1 MVAMCSSS
9 DRIGGGIGP
18 GMDRPG
24 DAVRADGAGER
35 GGGPGARAH
44 ETSAPGC
51 DERFAGR
58 GRSNPGLALEP
69 NSGPDFDPELDV
81 VLTDDSRSA
90 IRTGARENMIIEWLR
105 QRSGSMRE
113 YLKYLVDS
121 DFTMNQSLR
130 DIYSCSRSDL
140 RLALALFIDFAHEQR
155 LGPGELAPLMS
166 DAHRDLLEAVCFV
179 IGSAVREAGVESDDE
194 PGAQPRAQDGG
205 LFSTIQLAG
214 AA

>member
-1 MVAMCSSS
+1 MCSGS
-9 DRIGGGIGP
+9 DRFGDGIGP
-18 GMDRPG
+18 GREATG
-24 DAVRADGAGER
+24 DVTRADGAER
-35 GGGPGARAH
+35 WGDVSGTIVPANG
-44 ETSAPGC
+44 APGC

-58 GRSNPGLALEP
+58 GRSNP
-69 NSGPDFDPELDV
+69 ELDPP
-81 VLTDDSRSA
+81 L
-90 IRTGARENMIIEWLR
+90 ARENMIIQWLR
-105 QRSGSMRE
+105 QRAGSMRG

-121 DFTMNQSLR
+121 DLTMNESLR

-179 IGSAVREAGVESDDE
+179 IGSAVSEAGADSESESGEGQAPSPLPTRDDC
-194 PGAQPRAQDGG
+194 RRNVR
-205 LFSTIQLAG
+205 LAG

>member
-18 GMDRPG
+18 GKDRPEC
-24 DAVRADGAGER
+24 AVCADGVVER
-35 GGGPGARAH
+35 GVGTGARARG
-44 ETSAPGC
+44 TGAPGC
-51 DERFAGR
+51 NERFAGR
-58 GRSNPGLALEP
+58 GRSSPGLA
-69 NSGPDFDPELDV
+69 PELDPGHRRELDADL
-81 VLTDDSRSA
+81 VLADDSPVRSHA
-90 IRTGARENMIIEWLR
+90 GTRENMIIEWLR
-105 QRSGSMRE
+105 QRSGSMRG

-121 DFTMNQSLR
+121 DLTMNQSLR

-140 RLALALFIDFAHEQR
+140 RLALALFIDFSHEQR

-179 IGSAVREAGVESDDE
+179 IGSAVREASVDDE
-194 PGAQPRAQDGG
+194 DQPIGDPRSGTSEPCAA
-205 LFSTIQLAG
+205 IRWAG